1 MKSTRLLAS
10 AETELFDAAE
20 YYERRRDGVGFRFLD
35 TVEAVRD
42 EIERFPTI
50 GQAQGGRFRSLL
62 VQGFPY
68 IVVYQDRPEECLIVA
83 VAHTSR
89 RPGYWRKRIP

>member
-1 MKSTRLLAS
+1 L
-10 AETELFDAAE
+10 DA
-20 YYERRRDGVGFRFLD
+20 VK
-35 TVEAVRD
+35 AVRG
-42 EIERFPTI
+42 EIAQFPSI

-89 RPGYWRKRIP
+89 RPGYWRKRII